1 MSDLAI
7 LALIQMADPDGGTR
21 EPTDRDRAAFKAWV
35 IRKYGGHMWAR
46 YAAGGWEP
54 FYGV

>member
-1 MSDLAI
+1 MSDQMI

-35 IRKYGGHMWAR
+35 IRQYGGHMWAR
-46 YAAGGWEP
+46 YAAGGWAP
-54 FYGV
+54 FDGI